1 MSAPLRINTPGVT
14 HQNIDGEVII
24 LNLNNGSYYSLAG
37 SAATLW
43 AWCEN
48 ASEQQLIEAAQ
59 TYFTG
64 DAAQIERETREF
76 LAQLQ
81 TEELLVPH
89 ESSNAPSTQN
99 VAADA
104 EAFQTPKAEKF
115 DDLADLLL
123 IDPIH
128 DVDAAGWPM
137 PQGPLPTHKS

>member
-48 ASEQQLIEAAQ
+48 ASVEQLIEAAQ
-59 TYFTG
+59 TYFSG
-64 DAAQIERETREF
+64 ENAQIERETREF

-81 TEELLVPH
+81 SEELLVPH
-89 ESSNAPSTQN
+89 ESPDAPSTQN
-99 VAADA
+99 VAPG
-104 EAFQTPKAEKF
+104 ETPFQTPKVEKF

-137 PQGPLPTHKS
+137 PQGPLPTSKA